1 MADLF
6 KRNQDDYDNFQGG
19 VLSKEL
25 RASIDGEDRK
35 LPVKSF
41 LLHFSRFIAIFII
54 IFSIALTGF
63 WLWRENTTTTTE
75 APVIKV
81 IEESGAANQVTA
93 GNAAT
98 ASSGQANN
106 GNAQAAAETD
116 IIDTSASLTGVTAW
130 TAVAAL
136 VVFAFVAATGHRL
149 VHNLL
154 GV

>member
-1 MADLF
+1 MPNFF

-19 VLSKEL
+19 VLSEEL
-25 RASIDGEDRK
+25 KASINGENRK
-35 LPVKSF
+35 LPMKSF

-75 APVIKV
+75 TPVLEV

-93 GNAAT
+93 GNAA
-98 ASSGQANN
+98 AAAGGQTDG
-106 GNAQAAAETD
+106 GNTQAAAATD
-116 IIDTSASLTGVTAW
+116 IVDTSASLAGITAW
-130 TAVAAL
+130 TAVGAL
-136 VVFAFVAATGHRL
+136 IVFAFVAATGHRL

-154 GV
+154 GA